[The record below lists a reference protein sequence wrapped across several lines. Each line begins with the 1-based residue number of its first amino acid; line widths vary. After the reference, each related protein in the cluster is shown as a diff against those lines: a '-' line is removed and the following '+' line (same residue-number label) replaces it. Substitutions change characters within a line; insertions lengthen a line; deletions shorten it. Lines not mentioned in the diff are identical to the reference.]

1 MDYNNCDVEVVMFER
16 ENQEIYLPRGGD
28 NTLESLARTTHL
40 AIAAHQDDI
49 EIMAFDGILKAFETE
64 DSYFSGCIVT
74 DGHGSPRAGKFRQV
88 NDDQMAAIRMEEQ
101 REAARAGN
109 YSALVFLGYE
119 SHSVKKSGNKQ
130 LLEDLQNLVKLT
142 RPEIIYTHNLAD
154 KHHTHVGVTLR
165 LVEAL
170 RGLPAEF
177 LPQKLIG
184 CEVWRGL
191 DWLPDDQKVI
201 FDLSERKDLQRKL
214 VEVFASQTQ
223 GKNYV
228 DAILGRRAANATFF
242 ASHVTDR
249 SSGLGFGM
257 DLTPL
262 LEDPGLDPAVFLK
275 RVLKSF
281 EDEVMNLLEASL

>member
-1 MDYNNCDVEVVMFER
+1 MFER
-16 ENQEIYLPRGGD
+16 ENQEIYIPGGGD
-28 NTLESLARTTHL
+28 NSLESLARTTHL

-49 EIMAFDGILKAFETE
+49 EIMAFDGILKAFKNE
-64 DSYFSGCIVT
+64 DSFFSGCIVT

-109 YSALVFLGYE
+109 YLALVFLGYE
-119 SHSVKKSGNKQ
+119 SHAVKKSGNKQ

-170 RGLPAEF
+170 RGLPTEF

-249 SSGLGFGM
+249 SRGLGFGM

-262 LEDPGLDPAVFLK
+262 LEDPGLDPAVFLM

-281 EDEVMNLLEASL
+281 EDEVMNLLEDSL